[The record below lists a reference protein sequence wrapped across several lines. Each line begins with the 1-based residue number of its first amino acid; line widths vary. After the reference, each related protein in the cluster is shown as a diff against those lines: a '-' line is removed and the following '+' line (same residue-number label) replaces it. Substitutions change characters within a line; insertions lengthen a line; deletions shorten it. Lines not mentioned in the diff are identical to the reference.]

1 MVFSAMPGHRKVGTQ
16 IFGRLICVPA
26 CLWVLASVLAG
37 APKVPAIRPQVQGV
51 FPHGAQR
58 GTQVEVTIKGKDLH
72 NTSEIRF
79 VSPKLRAE
87 IVHAAH
93 NLVRVRLHL
102 DPTAEPG
109 RHDFRLIA
117 PQGSTIAWFDV
128 STRAESFEKE
138 PNDSIAKPQ
147 SVDFPLLVNGTIKAA
162 DYDHYRFM
170 ARKGQTLTFDL
181 NATRNGS
188 PLDPVISLHNEAGTE
203 LAYSDDYYPFK
214 DAHIVHTFE
223 RAGSYVLRVYGTGE
237 SGSDT
242 SDYRLTAGEMP
253 QVDHAMPMGGQR
265 GKEVEV
271 RLSGMNLS
279 NIEEVVLGDGL
290 ATAQILS
297 CTPRWATVRLKIPES
312 ASAGIYRLHVAGA
325 TLPMPFVISDLP
337 EVTLGS
343 DAGLSKQQAFPVTL
357 PIIANGVLDKP
368 NAAHYFSFRIEEP
381 QTLLLGADSMQ
392 LGFMLDPMVAIY
404 DESGQR
410 IAYQDEPTTN
420 TGRDP
425 ANMDPHLVVALSKP
439 GRYTAMVR
447 DNAFRGD
454 PTYAYRL
461 TLKRAEPSFSLKVI
475 GTDETLFRGRE
486 NIVTLRLR
494 RLEGWNTPVE
504 VWAEDLPEGV
514 KSPKIVVQPVN
525 TPFRNTCGEEHIL
538 DGTNVEVPIQVSAN
552 TPLALSQILFKA
564 RGVMDGQ
571 TVEREAYT
579 RYWWRV
585 NQKVMG
591 DAETGRLHVTIADPP
606 ELVLSAADKV
616 TVAGGKAASIKVLVD
631 RFDAGNVPLEI
642 AAEAPSGIVV
652 EPATVQGSATTAVV
666 KVTSTMDHPA
676 SVVLVGK
683 ADGRLL
689 GKSHPIVI
697 DPSGKTASQEAND
710 SDE

>member
-1 MVFSAMPGHRKVGTQ
+1 V
-16 IFGRLICVPA
+16 LPA
-26 CLWVLASVLAG
+26 

-58 GTQVEVTIKGKDLH
+58 GTAVEVVIKGKDLQDTH
-72 NTSEIRF
+72 EIRF
-79 VSPKLRAE
+79 VSAKLKAE
-87 IVHAAH
+87 ILNSAH

-102 DPTAEPG
+102 DSSAEPG

-117 PQGSTIAWFDV
+117 PHGTTIAWFDV

-138 PNDSIAKPQ
+138 PNDTIANPQ
-147 SVDFPLLVNGTIKAA
+147 PVELPLLVNGTIRAA
-162 DYDHYRFM
+162 DYDHFRFT

-188 PLDPVISLHNEAGTE
+188 PLDPVISLHDATGTE

-214 DAHIVHTFE
+214 DAHIVYTFE
-223 RAGSYVLRVYGTGE
+223 KSGSYVLRVYGTGE

-271 RLSGMNLS
+271 RLSGVNLS
-279 NIEEVVLGDGL
+279 SIEGVILGDGL
-290 ATAQILS
+290 ARAQILS
-297 CTPRWATVRLKIPES
+297 CGPRSATVRIKIPES
-312 ASAGIYRLHVAGA
+312 ASAGLYRLHVAGA
-325 TLPMPFVISDLP
+325 TLPVPFVISDSP
-337 EVTLGS
+337 EVTLS
-343 DAGLSKQQAFPVTL
+343 SRAGRNKQEAMPVTL
-357 PIIANGVLDKP
+357 PVIANGVLDTPKV
-368 NAAHYFSFRIEEP
+368 AHYFSFRIEEP
-381 QTLLLGADSMQ
+381 QTVLLAADSMQ

-425 ANMDPHLVVALSKP
+425 ANLDPHLVVALSKP

-475 GTDETLFRGRE
+475 GSDETLFRGRE
-486 NIVTLRLR
+486 NIVALRVR

-514 KSPKIVVQPVN
+514 TAPKIVVQPVN
-525 TPFRNTCGEEHIL
+525 TPFRNTCGEEHVL
-538 DGTNVEVPIQVSAN
+538 DGTNVDVPIQVAVN
-552 TPLALSQILFKA
+552 TPLALSQIRFKG
-564 RGVMDGQ
+564 RGIMDGR

-591 DAETGRLHVTIADPP
+591 DSQTGRLHVTIADPP

-616 TVAGGKAASIKVLVD
+616 TVARGKAASIKVLVD

-642 AAEAPSGIVV
+642 AAEAPKGVVV

-676 SVVLVGK
+676 SVILLGK
-683 ADGRLL
+683 AGGRLL

-697 DPSGKTASQEAND
+697 DPSGKAASQEANE